1 MLKKALIFLTVVSYI
16 YTLTFDIFLNRYFQI
31 PSVFLG
37 VFIAFAFR
45 NRSKTPLLAG
55 RELVLIFL
63 ADFCYYAM
71 GLDDVKRVLVNLL
84 IFIPC
89 ALFFNLYI
97 AGNEK
102 RLKLSV
108 IIFFSCLFL
117 STIVL
122 AADHINP
129 SNVTILREILIGAP
143 IVQSPSGICANIFTF
158 GYQVAAFSTF
168 VFIYTFLRNR
178 TFLETIL
185 VLILCLLP
193 VFFGMQ
199 RSSLVVFSVA
209 SALITIFY
217 FRLKS
222 IPILSVAAGIFLFV
236 AFAFSNNINIAQ
248 KNIISKEQE
257 NSQQGEDRS
266 GLVTEN
272 LKIYTDYPF
281 GLLFYNKTWPE
292 VSKHNP
298 TFQGG
303 LTSHNAYLMF
313 VTYLGP
319 FIGIALLLAIYYRL
333 GRIFK
338 NVILNIRKR
347 ETALMAAL
355 CFSFVAISLNSL
367 FHNAWLISANG
378 PTVFLFFCILQLD
391 YIKSTNMN
399 KCT

>member
-1 MLKKALIFLTVVSYI
+1 MLKKAFIFLTVFGYI

-31 PSVFLG
+31 PAAFLG
-37 VFIAFAFR
+37 VFIAFSFR
-45 NRSKTPLLAG
+45 NKGKTPIVAS
-55 RELVLIFL
+55 RELFLIFL
-63 ADFCYYAM
+63 ANFCYYAI
-71 GLDDVKRVLVNLL
+71 GVDDVKRVVVNSL
-84 IFIPC
+84 IFMPC
-89 ALFFNLYI
+89 ALYFNLYV

-102 RLKLSV
+102 RLKTSIV
-108 IIFFSCLFL
+108 IFFACLFL

-122 AADHINP
+122 AANHINP
-129 SNVTILREILIGAP
+129 ITGNNLREILIGAP

-168 VFIYTFLRNR
+168 VFVYTLLNNR
-178 TFLETIL
+178 TFLETFL

-199 RSSLVVFSVA
+199 RSSLVVFGAA
-209 SALITIFY
+209 SAFTIIFY
-217 FRLKS
+217 YRLKS
-222 IPILSVAAGIFLFV
+222 IPILSLAAAIVLV
-236 AFAFSNNINIAQ
+236 FAFTFSNTTDVAQENIL
-248 KNIISKEQE
+248 SKEQE
-257 NSQQGEDRS
+257 NSQQGENRS

-281 GLLFYNKTWPE
+281 GLIFYSKTWQE
-292 VSKHNP
+292 VSKHNS

-313 VTYLGP
+313 ITYLGP
-319 FIGIALLLAIYYRL
+319 FIGISLLLAIYYRL
-333 GRIFK
+333 GGIFK
-338 NVILNIRKR
+338 AVLLNIRKR

-355 CFSFVAISLNSL
+355 CFAFIAVSLNSL

-391 YIKSTNMN
+391 YIKSTDKNI
-399 KCT
+399 CS